1 MGHDKLPH
9 QISGCPLLPRHQE
22 LQTRIEIP
30 SKLLQ
35 HRASCGTFK
44 AVQDANVAAISA
56 KTAAA
61 STANPGEET
70 GCQATTGFPLD
81 FECAHSADEISAA
94 ALKACQVVLQEMPI
108 DADAALKSVPT
119 IRRLEGRMSH
129 VVEEQVQA
137 QSSLDSV
144 ESV

>member
-9 QISGCPLLPRHQE
+9 QISVCPLLPRHQE

-30 SKLLQ
+30 SRLLQ
-35 HRASCGTFK
+35 HRASCVTFK

-70 GCQATTGFPLD
+70 GCRGQQGLSHCMRMASTCWTS
-81 FECAHSADEISAA
+81 SAPTVPMRL
-94 ALKACQVVLQEMPI
+94 ALL
-108 DADAALKSVPT
+108 
-119 IRRLEGRMSH
+119 R
-129 VVEEQVQA
+129 
-137 QSSLDSV
+137 
-144 ESV
+144 